1 MGDIKIQP
9 GTSGSGIYTIQGGSG
24 DTDRTITL
32 PNVADATLSVTDTL
46 NNRNIVINGGM
57 NIWQRAASASIT
69 SGDYHTADR
78 WAIPINSIGTWT
90 NSRSGEVPAG
100 QGFVYSMKMDCTVA
114 DANLAAG
121 DYAILAQRIE
131 GVNLQALNKGTSSAK
146 KVTLSFW
153 VKSNKTGTYIV
164 ELYDNNN
171 NRHINKSYDIV
182 AADTWEKKTITY
194 EGDETGTLSYDTNQ
208 AMRVQFWLGAGSDYS
223 SGTLQSSWGELN
235 QTNRAVG
242 QVNLADSTDN
252 EWLITGV
259 QLEVGETA
267 SDFEHEM
274 YVSLLRKCQRYYYRP
289 NNSSYGWQGRRGGGR
304 FFRVNNRTQGTV
316 DLPVTMRA
324 APSFSA
330 TRLYG
335 DGTWASGS
343 VYAGNGWSNP
353 TAPNYVNYEANVD
366 VNAGSGNGGTFGFK
380 ITISAEL

>member
-24 DTDRTITL
+24 DIDRTITL
-32 PNVADATLSVTDTL
+32 PNVAAATLSVTDTL
-46 NNRNIVINGGM
+46 NNRNIIINGGM
-57 NIWQRAASASIT
+57 NIWQRSASASIT
-69 SGDYHTADR
+69 AGDYHTADR
-78 WAIPINSIGTWT
+78 WAIPINTMGTWT

-114 DANLAAG
+114 DASPAAG
-121 DYAILAQRIE
+121 DYVILAQRIE

-164 ELYDNNN
+164 ELFDNDNS
-171 NRHINKSYDIV
+171 RHINKSYDIV

-194 EGDETGTLSYDTNQ
+194 EGDETGTLGYDTNQ
-208 AMRVQFWLGAGSDYS
+208 SMRVQFWLGAGSTYT
-223 SGTLQSSWGELN
+223 SGTLQTSWDT
-235 QTNRAVG
+235 QTEANRAVG

-274 YVSLLRKCQRYYYRP
+274 YISILRKCQRYYYRP

-304 FFRVNNRTQGTV
+304 FVNVGGRTQGTI

-324 APSFSA
+324 SPSFSA
-330 TRLYG
+330 VTTYT
-335 DGTWASGS
+335 DGVWNGAS
-343 VYAGNGWSNP
+343 VYASNGWSNP
-353 TAPNYVNYEANVD
+353 TAPDYVNYEANI
-366 VNAGSGNGGTFGFK
+366 NPESGSGNGGTFGFK

>member
-57 NIWQRAASASIT
+57 NIWQRAASATVST
-69 SGDYHTADR
+69 DTYSTVDR
-78 WAIPINSIGTWT
+78 WKTRVNSMGAFAV
-90 NSRSGEVPAG
+90 SRSAEVPAG
-100 QGFVYSMKMDCTVA
+100 QGFVYSTKWDCTTA
-114 DANLAAG
+114 DATPAAG
-121 DYAILAQRIE
+121 DWVLFEQRIE
-131 GVNLQALNKGTSSAK
+131 GYNLQSLCKGTSSAK
-146 KVTLSFW
+146 KVALSFW
-153 VKSNKTGTYIV
+153 VKSNKTGTYIASF
-164 ELYDNNN
+164 YDADNI
-171 NRHINKSYDIV
+171 RRISKAYDIV
-182 AADTWEKKTITY
+182 SADTWEKKTIIF
-194 EGDETGTLSYDTNQ
+194 EGDETGAFGNDNGASLYL
-208 AMRVQFWLGAGSDYS
+208 QFWLGVGSDYT
-223 SGTLQSSWGELN
+223 SGTLATSWESN
-235 QTNRAVG
+235 TTANIAPG

-274 YVSLLRKCQRYYYRP
+274 YISILRKCQRYYFKP
-289 NNSSYGWQGRRGGGR
+289 HNSSYGWQGRRGGGR
-304 FFRVNNRTQGTV
+304 LFRVNNRTQGTV
-316 DLPVTMRA
+316 ELPVTMRA

-343 VYAGNGWSNP
+343 IYAGNGWDNP
-353 TAPNYVNYEANVD
+353 SAPDYVNIESNVD
-366 VNAGSGNGGTFGFK
+366 VNSGSGNGGTFGFSVN
-380 ITISAEL
+380 ISAEL